1 MVEISLSANVTV
13 ESVNGILNDSGVEQI
28 NKAIQEAGIDL
39 RIEEE
44 LGSDQTPETTVRRIV
59 DFSTGF
65 FDSYGANHITEAPE
79 VLVGGFR
86 TLIRG
91 AIEEGFTQACDFLEG
106 ITKRSDTISQN
117 IDTRFELTSNILD
130 GFHKERLEALE
141 GSSGETEEVDAGE
154 TTVEDV

>member
-1 MVEISLSANVTV
+1 MDFLSSTSIQTEALVARFRAHRKEGEDRVSRADVSVDARLSSTGRSDMVEISLSANMTV
-13 ESVNGILNDSGVEQI
+13 ETVNGILNDSVVEQI

-44 LGSDQTPETTVRRIV
+44 LGSDQTPETTARRIV

-65 FDSYGANHITEAPE
+65 FDSYEANHITEAPE

-91 AIEEGFTQACDFLEG
+91 AIEEALH
-106 ITKRSDTISQN
+106 RHVIS
-117 IDTRFELTSNILD
+117 S
-130 GFHKERLEALE
+130 K
-141 GSSGETEEVDAGE
+141 GSPS
-154 TTVEDV
+154 